1 VRLGRGASGNTSR
14 TAGRRIGGPAVATV
28 EHAAPRAAA
37 ATELLYRRHAQRVWR
52 YCLSCLRRPA
62 DAEDALQQ
70 TFLQAHRALGRGV
83 EPVSEAAW
91 LLTIARNVCLTRAD
105 AHRRRD
111 RVELTEDP
119 LLLDEL
125 LWAEDAD
132 EGVSAEVQ
140 AAFARLPERQR
151 QALFLRE
158 WQECS
163 YAEIAAALGTSE
175 SAVETLLFRARRTLA
190 QELGGSRRR
199 IGGLAGLLGW
209 LRTAVGTTASK
220 LAIGAAVV
228 AATAAG
234 TEVALSPHAKHA
246 SLVRHSPVTMRVRS
260 LARPSVSHTIAT
272 HVRHRPLQR
281 QVAATTVSPVQNMR
295 GGTPPPPAPTAP
307 IAAAPGVSAALA
319 PAAASAPAGAAPAPR
334 PTQPTATS
342 TPPATTIGTTTTT
355 ATTTVAST
363 TSAVANTATTAT
375 GAVSSAVDSAA
386 QTVSSAAPATAPV
399 VNTAAQTVDTAAQT
413 VNTAAQTVDN
423 TVQSTSTTV
432 SNLLPAH

>member
-1 VRLGRGASGNTSR
+1 MRLGGCANGNTSR
-14 TAGRRIGGPAVATV
+14 TAGRRIGGQAVATV
-28 EHAAPRAAA
+28 EHAAPRAAD

-83 EPVSEAAW
+83 EPVSETAW

-111 RVELTEDP
+111 RAEVTEDP

-199 IGGLAGLLGW
+199 IGDLAGLLGW
-209 LRTAVGTTASK
+209 LRMALGTTATK
-220 LAIGAAVV
+220 VAIGAAVV
-228 AATAAG
+228 AATAVG
-234 TEVALSPHAKHA
+234 TEVALSPHASHA
-246 SLVRHSPVTMRVRS
+246 SVVRHAPVTTPAPT
-260 LARPSVSHTIAT
+260 LAGPSVAHTSVT

-281 QVAATTVSPVQNMR
+281 RAAAKGSSPMR
-295 GGTPPPPAPTAP
+295 RVRSGTPPPPAPTAP
-307 IAAAPGVSAALA
+307 AAAAPGVSAAPA
-319 PAAASAPAGAAPAPR
+319 PAAPSAPVHAEPSSQSTQPTAASAPPAP
-334 PTQPTATS
+334 TGTTAVT
-342 TPPATTIGTTTTT
+342 TTTTT
-355 ATTTVAST
+355 AVAST
-363 TSAVANTATTAT
+363 TSAVANTVTTAT

-386 QTVSSAAPATAPV
+386 QTVSSTAPAAAPV
-399 VNTAAQTVDTAAQT
+399 VT
-413 VNTAAQTVDN
+413 TAAQTVDN
-423 TVQSTSTTV
+423 TVQSAGTTV
-432 SNLLPAH
+432 SNLLPGG